1 MCLPSGM
8 EALSLFDAQLA
19 PQIDLVPSVELTQ
32 ASARPMASMAPMG
45 SMAPMAQ
52 MAAPMPVGPALLAVD
67 GNSLVHRAYH
77 AYGETGAVYGFLAL
91 LAAICDLSGPDAV
104 VVGFDCRDG
113 NDRKRRCAYYKANRA
128 EKDSGLVTALAEVPE
143 VLTEL
148 GVHVVCVPGQEADDV
163 LGSAAATA
171 EADAWRCVLATS
183 DRDAFGLISDRTSVL
198 RLRNGLANARVVTG
212 AALQADLGVRPQ
224 QYVEFAALRGDTSDN
239 LPGVAGIGPSRAAAL
254 FAAFDRVDDAAADPI
269 GCTSVLGLGPGRA
282 LLADLADPS
291 TSVFRRNVDLMT
303 IRRDLPL
310 DIDDCAL
317 GGSLE
322 SLTAVLQRRRLPGLV
337 SRLAVA
343 FGARPA
349 DDDQVPLPQAPPL

>member
-198 RLRNGLANARVVTG
+198 RLRNGLANARDHAGVGQPV
-212 AALQADLGVRPQ
+212 AQAQHARAVADEPKGVP
-224 QYVEFAALRGDTSDN
+224 
-239 LPGVAGIGPSRAAAL
+239 VAGGEHAAPRIGLGRRRRRAEHVVGLLAGHAHDVHPQL
-254 FAAFDRVDDAAADPI
+254 GEHLRHLRQGGDQTRVLLGAVGLVVRATPLAVVAVATVEADHDRVGTAQVAD
-269 GCTSVLGLGPGRA
+269 GGEQRQESVDGAG
-282 LLADLADPS
+282 
-291 TSVFRRNVDLMT
+291 
-303 IRRDLPL
+303 
-310 DIDDCAL
+310 
-317 GGSLE
+317 
-322 SLTAVLQRRRLPGLV
+322 
-337 SRLAVA
+337 LAVGVVSA
-343 FGARPA
+343 V
-349 DDDQVPLPQAPPL
+349 DQRVAVHREQR

>member
-183 DRDAFGLISDRTSVL
+183 DRDAFGLIID
-198 RLRNGLANARVVTG
+198 
-212 AALQADLGVRPQ
+212 
-224 QYVEFAALRGDTSDN
+224 
-239 LPGVAGIGPSRAAAL
+239 
-254 FAAFDRVDDAAADPI
+254 
-269 GCTSVLGLGPGRA
+269 CTSVLGLGPGRA